1 MPAVPLSVWGP
12 NSPAPPK
19 HQLHARHFL
28 APTPEIPTSTRRGGL
43 QGRVSER
50 LSHFLKVTQ
59 LERAGGRTQL
69 HVALA
74 SQPLH
79 SPRSPPPSD
88 MSRVAAHLLCAL

>member
-1 MPAVPLSVWGP
+1 MFGGP

-19 HQLHARHFL
+19 HQLHTRHFL
-28 APTPEIPTSTRRGGL
+28 APTPEFPTSTPRGGL

-74 SQPLH
+74 PQPLH
-79 SPRSPPPSD
+79 SPCSPPPSD
-88 MSRVAAHLLCAL
+88 LSCVAAHLLCAL